1 MLKARDG
8 AFYWA
13 SPAQLPVGA
22 ARGGRGAHRLRAAI
36 RSWAWRMPCSARGV
50 QVHPFRVDE
59 LHLRDAHQ
67 AEHGLEVGVTA
78 SVVCP

>member
-1 MLKARDG
+1 MGL
-8 AFYWA
+8 
-13 SPAQLPVGA
+13 
-22 ARGGRGAHRLRAAI
+22 AHALLR
-36 RSWAWRMPCSARGV
+36 PGV

-78 SVVCP
+78 SVVCPDARRRGY